1 VSRPAL
7 AQVLWLGLGV
17 LASPLAARAQDL
29 DAGKT
34 PAQLFSSHCSACH
47 RTPQGLAKQTFGL
60 ASFLRQHYTSS
71 PATASALAAYVAAA
85 GPDPR
90 ATRDAQRGGRE
101 RPPAAPVPDGGDP
114 RIAREPAPA
123 PAASAQ
129 PPPEPPKPRLTRDPR
144 LAVAVDR
151 DPQPFLILSD
161 PIPVPPD
168 PTPRRTPPVP
178 PAPSELRPTL
188 PDTTATTPAAAG
200 AAAAGATAQGTD
212 QPATTT
218 AELSGGGAAPP
229 VGDAPGR
236 ASADQPTFAAPLP

>member
-1 VSRPAL
+1 VTRPAL
-7 AQVLWLGLGV
+7 AQVLWFGLGL

-47 RTPQGLAKQTFGL
+47 RAPKGLARQTFGL

-71 PATASALAAYVAAA
+71 AATASALAAYVAAA

-90 ATRDAQRGGRE
+90 AARDVQRSGRPS
-101 RPPAAPVPDGGDP
+101 PPTAPIPAPIAPIPDGGDP
-114 RIAREPAPA
+114 RIAREPVTAP
-123 PAASAQ
+123 PASAQ
-129 PPPEPPKPRLTRDPR
+129 PPTEPPKPRLARDPR
-144 LAVAVDR
+144 LAVAVNR
-151 DPQPFLILSD
+151 DPQPFLILPD
-161 PIPVPPD
+161 PIPFPPD
-168 PTPRRTPPVP
+168 PTPRRTPPVL
-178 PAPSELRPTL
+178 PAASELRPTL
-188 PDTTATTPAAAG
+188 PDSTATAPAAPG
-200 AAAAGATAQGTD
+200 AM

-229 VGDAPGR
+229 VPDARGN

>member
-7 AQVLWLGLGV
+7 AQVLWFGLGL

-47 RTPQGLAKQTFGL
+47 RAPQGLAKQTFGL

-71 PATASALAAYVAAA
+71 AATASALAAYVAAA
-85 GPDPR
+85 GPAPR
-90 ATRDAQRGGRE
+90 AARDAQRGGRPP
-101 RPPAAPVPDGGDP
+101 PPAAPIPDGGDP
-114 RIAREPAPA
+114 RIAREPVTA

-129 PPPEPPKPRLTRDPR
+129 PPPEPPKPRLARDPR
-144 LAVAVDR
+144 LAVAVNR
-151 DPQPFLILSD
+151 DPQPFLILPD

-168 PTPRRTPPVP
+168 PTPRRTPPAL
-178 PAPSELRPTL
+178 PAPSELRPT
-188 PDTTATTPAAAG
+188 TATTPAAPG
-200 AAAAGATAQGTD
+200 AN

-229 VGDAPGR
+229 VPAARGN

>member
-7 AQVLWLGLGV
+7 ARVLWFGLGL

-47 RTPQGLAKQTFGL
+47 RAPQGLAKRTFGL
-60 ASFLRQHYTSS
+60 TGFLRQHYTSS
-71 PATASALAAYVAAA
+71 AATASALAAYVAAA

-90 ATRDAQRGGRE
+90 AARDAQRGGRQPPPHAQ
-101 RPPAAPVPDGGDP
+101 RGGGQLLPPAPIPDGGDP
-114 RIAREPAPA
+114 RIQREPVTA

-129 PPPEPPKPRLTRDPR
+129 PPPEPPKPRRDPR
-144 LAVAVDR
+144 LAVAVKH
-151 DPQPFLILSD
+151 DPQPFLILPD

-168 PTPRRTPPVP
+168 PTSWRTPPAL

-188 PDTTATTPAAAG
+188 PDTTATTAPAPG
-200 AAAAGATAQGTD
+200 AIRPT
-212 QPATTT
+212 TTT

-229 VGDAPGR
+229 VPGAR
-236 ASADQPTFAAPLP
+236 GNASADQPTFAAPLP